1 MAGVD
6 PGSRLGVPVSLG
18 IGALA
23 VWRVS
28 SLVVHEDGP
37 ANLVVRV
44 RALVDRTPLAGV
56 MDCFACTSV
65 WVGGVVAVALF
76 GGRLPAREVAVA
88 AVALSGAAMLA
99 ERVLDVGRYDFL
111 PEPETDSPLVTVV
124 GLAGKDHAT
133 KLATAAH
140 RGDLE
145 LNVKIADA
153 ST

>member
-1 MAGVD
+1 MPHID
-6 PGSRLGVPVSLG
+6 PRSTLGVAVSLV

-37 ANLVVRV
+37 ANLVVRA
-44 RALVDRTPLAGV
+44 RARVDRTPLAGV

-76 GGRLPAREVAVA
+76 GDRLPAREVAVT
-88 AVALSGAAMLA
+88 AVALSGAAMFA
-99 ERVLDVGRYDFL
+99 ERALAASEGEDYL

-124 GLAGKDHAT
+124 DP
-133 KLATAAH
+133 
-140 RGDLE
+140 E
-145 LNVKIADA
+145 
-153 ST
+153 

>member
-99 ERVLDVGRYDFL
+99 ERALATSVGDDFM

-124 GLAGKDHAT
+124 DPG
-133 KLATAAH
+133 
-140 RGDLE
+140 
-145 LNVKIADA
+145 
-153 ST
+153 